1 MGKASGKAEFRTIAA
16 QLEMGIRR
24 NIYSDRLPNIQS
36 LMAHFDV
43 SKQTMTRALG
53 LLQKSGVLQF
63 KGRSGMMI
71 DRTKLKV
78 KKIAL
83 VAAWTD
89 GRKNDLLSDITP
101 FLKDLDTMGF
111 QVELIRGDNQ
121 QHNFF
126 PEHVLTGFDGVIL
139 RSRVRHESAL
149 KKLSAAKIPF
159 VSADSIPW
167 EPEIDSTEY
176 DSLSAITQIA
186 SDLKNRGFTRIA
198 LLYSSG
204 IPGAND
210 RISTFWRKIKK
221 SLALPLLSCDR
232 VHFMA
237 GWEWEKNAILLF
249 EHIQKMKERPEILI
263 HYGGKFDQRIKSY
276 LQNTP
281 EYPFGM
287 KVLYQESLWEHCS
300 IAPEDILIK
309 SPVRR
314 TLLTEA
320 FSILLERFL
329 DPLAPPV
336 HRKITFPVEYLQ
348 FPSCPDKT
356 S

>member
-24 NIYSDRLPNIQS
+24 NFYTDRLPNIQS

-43 SKQTMTRALG
+43 SKQTMTRALA
-53 LLQKSGVLQF
+53 LLQKNGILQF
-63 KGRSGMMI
+63 KGRSGMVI
-71 DRTKLKV
+71 DRAQLKM

-89 GRKNDLLSDITP
+89 GRKNDLLSVIGP

-111 QVELIRGDNQ
+111 QAELIRGDNQ

-126 PEHVLTGFDGVIL
+126 PEHVLKGFDGVIL

-149 KKLSAAKIPF
+149 KKLSAAKLPC
-159 VSADSIPW
+159 VSADSNPW
-167 EPEIDSTEY
+167 VPEIDSAEY
-176 DSLSAITQIA
+176 DALSAINQIA
-186 SDLKNRGFTRIA
+186 SDLKSRGFRRIA
-198 LLYSSG
+198 LLYSSSA
-204 IPGAND
+204 PGGND
-210 RISTFWRKIKK
+210 QIFTAWRKIKK
-221 SLALPLLSCDR
+221 SLELPRLSCDR
-232 VHFMA
+232 VHFTD
-237 GWEWEKNAILLF
+237 GWEWEKNANLLF
-249 EHIQKMKERPEILI
+249 KHIQNMKERPEILI
-263 HYGGKFDQRIKSY
+263 HYGGKFDQRIQSY

-287 KVLYQESLWEHCS
+287 KVLYQESLWENCFIS
-300 IAPEDILIK
+300 PEDILIR
-309 SPVRR
+309 SYDRSV
-314 TLLTEA
+314 LITEA

-329 DPLAPPV
+329 DPQAPPI
-336 HRKITFPVEYLQ
+336 HRKIPFPVEYLQ